1 MEDKATH
8 IKNVMTLD
16 LIIEILEER
25 GILTAKEL
33 NERLTNNVKL
43 SALDNDL
50 KQAIIEKTKH

>member
-1 MEDKATH
+1 MEDKSSH
-8 IKNVMTLD
+8 VKNIMTLD
-16 LIIEILEER
+16 LIIQILEER